1 MTQDPIQ
8 VPTEVSNQDHSAL
21 TAQAGIPRF
30 SARTHRTLFIT
41 LFLLTS
47 IFSAVDLV
55 STSVALSLGLA
66 EANSIMIALANAT
79 GLGLIGALGITKV
92 VFLIGS
98 GFAAVLGIRTTNR
111 ALRTRA
117 LIVLSFLV
125 VMLFAVAINNLY
137 WISTS
142 I

>member
-1 MTQDPIQ
+1 VIATFCLTILGTFLTRSGVVQS
-8 VPTEVSNQDHSAL
+8 VHAFSNSDI
-21 TAQAGIPRF
+21 GP
-30 SARTHRTLFIT
+30 
-41 LFLLTS
+41 LL
-47 IFSAVDLV
+47 
-55 STSVALSLGLA
+55 LGFFGVVF
-66 EANSIMIALANAT
+66 AT